1 MHVSEQSLP
10 NPNLGFKPQDMSR
23 EQWAGF
29 NIQTYR
35 TIWLLCFKEA
45 MLTSKCVGEGELFG
59 LLLEIV

>member
-1 MHVSEQSLP
+1 
-10 NPNLGFKPQDMSR
+10 MSR

-29 NIQTYR
+29 DIQTYR